1 MTGQELERGVFV
13 AALPPPRGQHVFL
26 LGFEHRKAPNF
37 RKIDRCSSG
46 NRAPALHPSSLS
58 VATPKTLSEPG
69 DTELERVLSFFGTLL
84 KMNSFG

>member
-46 NRAPALHPSSLS
+46 NHALHPRLPSA
-58 VATPKTLSEPG
+58 ATPKALSEPG
-69 DTELERVLSFFGTLL
+69 DIELE
-84 KMNSFG
+84 